1 MQIPGGIHAQR
12 DKGLFLLC
20 LFLQGDIMSIL
31 FFKGGADGFN
41 FFEALPNTS
50 LKDFAELVVPVL
62 QARGIYRKEYTA
74 PTFRGNLGLPVP
86 ANRYTV
92 ARAKSGTVAGK
103 LAERLPEAVAA

>member
-1 MQIPGGIHAQR
+1 MSVRVHPRHSISLPLSQNVSPGRSPGCGPI
-12 DKGLFLLC
+12 
-20 LFLQGDIMSIL
+20 LQDSI
-31 FFKGGADGFN
+31 
-41 FFEALPNTS
+41 TS
-50 LKDFAELVVPVL
+50 LSLSSVNGSSAFAELVVPVL